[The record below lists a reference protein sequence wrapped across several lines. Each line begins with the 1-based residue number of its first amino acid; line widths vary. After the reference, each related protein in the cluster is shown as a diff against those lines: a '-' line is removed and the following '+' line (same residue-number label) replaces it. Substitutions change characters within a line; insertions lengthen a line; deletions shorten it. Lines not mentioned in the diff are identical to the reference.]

1 MMKKSEHYPHS
12 MGQNPLYNIPVPLH
26 SFPVHLQRL
35 KTHII
40 QTYDSH
46 LLTVILKTP
55 PQETQKP
62 ANIKGSGV
70 LDVKWQTSPKKQPQ
84 RIE

>member
-1 MMKKSEHYPHS
+1 MMKKGEHYTHS

-26 SFPVHLQRL
+26 SSPVHLQRL

-46 LLTVILKTP
+46 LLIVIPKTP
-55 PQETQKP
+55 PQETQNP

-70 LDVKWQTSPKKQPQ
+70 LDVKWQTSPQEVTTKN
-84 RIE
+84 